1 MPLTAVPPSLVLR
14 CAIVNASAR
23 PSYRQRSQHRF
34 SLNIAYQEGP
44 VESQTLRYRDNG
56 SIELYV
62 TEIHDPQEG
71 EVQVTGGACGIC
83 SWDVVTAKLGAEMIP
98 MAPPG
103 HEGVGYVSKIGA
115 GVTGFKEGDR
125 VAGGGFATV
134 RNLSSERIYPIPTS
148 NLADEFWIVEPVAC
162 AVTGIDQTNLR
173 AGETVALIGCGF
185 MGQLLL
191 QGLLH
196 SPAGNLIAIDI
207 VEDRLELAR
216 KQGADETI
224 NLTQLDR
231 DDLAATL
238 KARDI
243 DVVVD
248 ASGSQ
253 PGLDLAADI
262 VKSGGR
268 INLFGWIK
276 GQKAFF
282 DPTKWHLG
290 GFTIVNSS
298 PSSKIRNTF
307 LPAIR
312 LIDAGVFDLKP
323 LVTHIT
329 SLGGYPS
336 LMEEIL
342 AGDES
347 YVKGVVSLK

>member
-1 MPLTAVPPSLVLR
+1 M
-14 CAIVNASAR
+14 
-23 PSYRQRSQHRF
+23 
-34 SLNIAYQEGP
+34 
-44 VESQTLRYRDNG
+44 ESQTLRYHDDG

-62 TEIHDPQEG
+62 TDIPDPQEG

-83 SWDVVTAKLGAEMIP
+83 SWDVVTAKLGSAMIP

-148 NLADEFWIVEPVAC
+148 DLADEHWIVEPVAC
-162 AVTGIDQTNLR
+162 AVTGIDQTNLQ

-191 QGLLH
+191 QGLLR
-196 SPAGNLIAIDI
+196 SPVGDLIAIDI
-207 VEDRLELAR
+207 VADRLALAR
-216 KQGADETI
+216 QQGARETI
-224 NLTQLDR
+224 DLSQHDR
-231 DDLAATL
+231 DDLAAEL
-238 KARDI
+238 KAREI

-262 VKSGGR
+262 VKTGGR

-276 GQKAFF
+276 GQKASF

-290 GFTIVNSS
+290 GFTIVNSAPGS
-298 PSSKIRNTF
+298 RIRNTF
-307 LPAIR
+307 PPAIK
-312 LIDAGVFDLKP
+312 LIDAGVFDLRP
-323 LVTHIT
+323 LVTHT
-329 SLGGYPS
+329 TPLGGYPS

-342 AGDES
+342 AGEAS
-347 YVKGVVSLK
+347 YLKGVVTLA

>member
-1 MPLTAVPPSLVLR
+1 M
-14 CAIVNASAR
+14 
-23 PSYRQRSQHRF
+23 
-34 SLNIAYQEGP
+34 
-44 VESQTLRYRDNG
+44 ESQTLRYHDDG
-56 SIELYV
+56 SIELFV
-62 TEIHDPQEG
+62 TDINDPAEG

-83 SWDVVTAKLGAEMIP
+83 SWDIVTAKLGSAMIP

-115 GVTGFKEGDR
+115 GVTGYKEGDR

-134 RNLSSERIYPIPTS
+134 RNLASERIYPIPNS
-148 NLADEFWIVEPVAC
+148 DLSDEHWIVEPVAC
-162 AVTGIDQTNLR
+162 AVTGIDQTNLK

-196 SPAGNLIAIDI
+196 SPVGNLVAIDI

-216 KQGADETI
+216 QQGAQETF
-224 NLTQLDR
+224 NLSQHDR

-276 GQKAFF
+276 GQKAYF

-307 LPAIR
+307 PPAIR
-312 LIDAGVFDLKP
+312 LINAGIFDLRP
-323 LVTHIT
+323 LVTHT
-329 SLGGYPS
+329 SSLGGYPS

-342 AGDES
+342 DGDTS
-347 YVKGVVSLK
+347 YVKGVVNLG

>member
-1 MPLTAVPPSLVLR
+1 M
-14 CAIVNASAR
+14 
-23 PSYRQRSQHRF
+23 
-34 SLNIAYQEGP
+34 
-44 VESQTLRYRDNG
+44 ESQTLRYRDNG
-56 SIELYV
+56 NIELFV
-62 TEIHDPQEG
+62 TEVDDPKAG

-83 SWDVVTAKLGAEMIP
+83 SWDIVTAKLGSAMIP

-103 HEGVGYVSKIGA
+103 HEGVGYVSKVGK
-115 GVTGFKEGDR
+115 GVTAFKEGDR

-134 RNLSSERIYPIPTS
+134 RNFSSERIYPIPNS
-148 NLADEFWIVEPVAC
+148 DLADEFWIVEPVAC

-196 SPAGNLIAIDI
+196 SPVGNLIAIDI
-207 VEDRLELAR
+207 VEGRLAQARQLGAQEAIDLSQHDR
-216 KQGADETI
+216 G
-224 NLTQLDR
+224 
-231 DDLAATL
+231 DLAAAL
-238 KARDI
+238 KAREI

-276 GQKAFF
+276 GQKAYF

-290 GFTIVNSS
+290 GFTIVNSAPGS
-298 PSSKIRNTF
+298 RIRNTF
-307 LPAIR
+307 PPAIK
-312 LIDAGVFDLKP
+312 LIDAGVFDLRP
-323 LVTHIT
+323 LVTHT
-329 SLGGYPS
+329 TPLGGYPS

-342 AGDES
+342 SGDPS
-347 YVKGVVSLK
+347 YLKGVVTLE